1 MSRFTFTFPK
11 PLRSF
16 GHSVWDLMRST
27 PLYRRTALLSA
38 LFVLLTLLLPLWRIL
53 PLATDRPF
61 IPLHYN
67 VHFGI
72 DQFGPWYDIFR
83 IPALGLALFIVNI
96 FFQAA
101 FYRREHVLSKFF
113 AIATVVSEFILF
125 VAMVL
130 IVLLNL

>member
-1 MSRFTFTFPK
+1 MS
-11 PLRSF
+11 
-16 GHSVWDLMRST
+16 VI
-27 PLYRRTALLSA
+27 
-38 LFVLLTLLLPLWRIL
+38 FVLLTVLLPLWRIM
-53 PLATDRPF
+53 PFSEDRPF

-83 IPALGLALFIVNI
+83 IPVLGLVLLVVNI